1 MASHL
6 TAALIRKIRA
16 HVKRGGVIAY
26 PTESCY
32 GLGCDPRNARAVR
45 KLLRIKGR
53 PQSKGLILIGADF
66 SQLRRFTAP
75 LNDQQW
81 RKVAPTWPGSVTWAL
96 PAHRHTPP
104 WLRGRHDSIALRV
117 SAHPVAARLCQVL
130 GMALVSTSA
139 NRGGK
144 VPARTDAACRSAF
157 GGGVLAVPG
166 RIGRNKKPSA
176 ILDLVSGQTLRA

>member
-45 KLLRIKGR
+45 KLLHIKGR
-53 PQSKGLILIGADF
+53 PQSKGLILIGSDF

-81 RKVAPTWPGSVTWAL
+81 RKVAPTWPGPVTWAL

-117 SAHPVAARLCQVL
+117 SAHPVAARLCQAL

-139 NRGGK
+139 NPSGGR
-144 VPARTDAACRSAF
+144 PMRTYRACVRVW
-157 GGGVLAVPG
+157 GHWILAVPG
-166 RIGRNKKPSA
+166 LVGKRMQPSD
-176 ILDLVSGQTLRA
+176 IIDFSSGARVR